1 MKCMPLSLSV
11 KIKNLRPLILKC
23 CGDYNLI
30 FVLLTVTGVFCL
42 VFDGEVEGGK
52 LERSLMLEILLV
64 VTLVI
69 ALLLMTNR
77 GRTTLRMNRN
87 GYVKLF
93 AVGVFLAV
101 LAACFWSVAI
111 QLQLLYSPHDTPQ
124 WFTAG
129 NHGRENLEAHGDFF
143 YGIMFDAGSTG
154 SRLHVYKFKH
164 AGSSGKFNLFDLT
177 TLIYCC

>member
-1 MKCMPLSLSV
+1 M
-11 KIKNLRPLILKC
+11 
-23 CGDYNLI
+23 
-30 FVLLTVTGVFCL
+30 LTVAGVFCL
-42 VFDGEVEGGK
+42 VFDGKLEGGN
-52 LERSLMLEILLV
+52 LGGLPMLEILLV

-77 GRTTLRMNRN
+77 GRTMIRMNRN
-87 GYVKLF
+87 RYLQLF

-101 LAACFWSVAI
+101 LVACFWSVTI

-129 NHGRENLEAHGDFF
+129 NHGWEKLEARGDFF

-164 AGSSGKFNLFDLT
+164 AGSSGNNILFHLT
-177 TLIYCC
+177 TLESCCQ